1 MTVENKQLTEP
12 WSWPRVTDHMRQSW
26 VEEESWRGLKAIL
39 ASESY
44 RAQPKLTKL
53 SAYPTR
59 EFDYS
64 VFMAGR
70 LSPSL
75 LELKSRHV
83 PLTLIFDHEVDQE
96 IARASKAILG
106 LEDNW
111 DGEGSSGYS
120 KATLDR
126 AINFLKVHVNAL
138 IEESGK
144 IIVPRI
150 LPGPDGSI
158 DLHWRTS
165 ELELLVNVPPDD
177 GPVSFYGDDFS
188 DGNSIKGTFNLKS
201 VSKHLVSWLID
212 ASG

>member
-1 MTVENKQLTEP
+1 MTVENRQLSET
-12 WSWPRVTDHMRQSW
+12 WSSSRVTDHMRQSW
-26 VEEESWRGLKAIL
+26 VAEKTWRGLKAIL
-39 ASESY
+39 ASGSY
-44 RAQPKLTKL
+44 GAGPKLREL
-53 SAYPTR
+53 STYPTR

-64 VFMAGR
+64 VSMAGW
-70 LSPSL
+70 LSPAVS
-75 LELKSRHV
+75 ESTSRRM

-96 IARASKAILG
+96 IERASKAILG

-111 DGEGSSGYS
+111 DGEGSSAYS

-126 AINFLKVHVNAL
+126 AINFLKLHVSAL

-144 IIVPRI
+144 ITVPRI

-158 DLHWRTS
+158 DLHWRTAK
-165 ELELLVNVPPDD
+165 LELLVNVPPND
-177 GPVSFYGDDFS
+177 GLVSFYGDDFS
-188 DGNSIKGTFNLKS
+188 DGNSVKGTFNLKS